1 MVVASPRPVTL
12 VRRALLTAAT
22 VRACPSASAAGP
34 FWRPVALGTH
44 PRGHHAVANWR
55 TGGASR
61 LRSRLEVSCSGL
73 DRSCP
78 CRSSRRR
85 LVTGGPADELPPPR
99 RCRSPRR
106 VLHGAAGG
114 DRPRGLAWPRPRTR
128 SSSCRA
134 PAVPRWDAV
143 EVGAAWAGWS
153 GEQPY
158 GSLGVVVALAH
169 GERRAAVSSSTP
181 ARGHSREL
189 EDVRTTRHP
198 RAIATNPPPPPA
210 GAHNSNRRWAAR
222 WHDGRLKRAAADR
235 RAPAGSASSARGY
248 LTSASSSSEPPGV

>member
-1 MVVASPRPVTL
+1 MLLLVLTIILGLGLGCRVPSLLRGFLVVPPPRSAPL
-12 VRRALLTAAT
+12 WSSCLGSRLTSS
-22 VRACPSASAAGP
+22 CPS
-34 FWRPVALGTH
+34 RPARSSSSRHCSSMPTSLSGRTFLGARCFRDA

-61 LRSRLEVSCSGL
+61 LRSRREVSCSGL

-153 GEQPY
+153 GEPPY
-158 GSLGVVVALAH
+158 DSLG
-169 GERRAAVSSSTP
+169 GGGSPGSWRTSRRGVLVD
-181 ARGHSREL
+181 ARA
-189 EDVRTTRHP
+189 
-198 RAIATNPPPPPA
+198 RA
-210 GAHNSNRRWAAR
+210 
-222 WHDGRLKRAAADR
+222 
-235 RAPAGSASSARGY
+235 
-248 LTSASSSSEPPGV
+248 

>member
-1 MVVASPRPVTL
+1 LTIILGLGLGCRVPSLLRGVLLVVPPRGLRRGGLLVLVVSSPRPVTL

-34 FWRPVALGTH
+34 FWRPVAFGTH

-153 GEQPY
+153 GEPPY
-158 GSLGVVVALAH
+158 GSLRGGGSPGSWRTSRRGVLVDA
-169 GERRAAVSSSTP
+169 RA
-181 ARGHSREL
+181 
-189 EDVRTTRHP
+189 
-198 RAIATNPPPPPA
+198 RA
-210 GAHNSNRRWAAR
+210 
-222 WHDGRLKRAAADR
+222 
-235 RAPAGSASSARGY
+235 
-248 LTSASSSSEPPGV
+248 